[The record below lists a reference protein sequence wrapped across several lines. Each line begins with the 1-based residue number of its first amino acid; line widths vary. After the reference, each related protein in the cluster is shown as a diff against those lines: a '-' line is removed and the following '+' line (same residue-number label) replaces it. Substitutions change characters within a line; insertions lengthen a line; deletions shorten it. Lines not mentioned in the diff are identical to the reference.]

1 MAVSK
6 KPRKVTRTSFQEAR
20 RRLDIQRGIGK
31 IMALIGRGIAV
42 QHVNNV
48 RTLGT
53 KVVARG

>member
-1 MAVSK
+1 MAVGK
-6 KPRKVTRTSFQEAR
+6 KPRKVTRTTFQEAR
-20 RRLDIQRGIGK
+20 RHLDIQRGHSK

>member
-6 KPRKVTRTSFQEAR
+6 KPRKVTRTPFAEAR
-20 RRLDIQRGIGK
+20 RRLDSSRGMNK
-31 IMALIGRGIAV
+31 TLTLIGRGIAV